1 MTRISFPA
9 CLLAACATVILSGCA
24 GSSDRYPSLAIRDA
38 ERQAGVVTPAPAPD
52 PVAPVASAEDIAVIL
67 ASAREANTAFKEAQ
81 PGVSR
86 LALAARGLGVESN
99 AYANAAAAIAVLSS
113 LRGETV
119 AALGRL
125 DELETEAA
133 TTFAPLEEIRIA
145 QLEIEGMI
153 AEQSAALEAVSGGLA
168 R

>member
-1 MTRISFPA
+1 MTA
-9 CLLAACATVILSGCA
+9 ILSACA
-24 GSSDRYPSLAIRDA
+24 GSGDRYPSLAIRDA
-38 ERQAGVVTPAPAPD
+38 ERQTGVTQPVQPPTP
-52 PVAPVASAEDIAVIL
+52 VGPVASDEEIAAIL
-67 ASAREANTAFKEAQ
+67 ASARDADAAFREAR

-86 LALAARGLGVESN
+86 LAEAARGLGVESN
-99 AYANAAAAIAVLSS
+99 AYSNAAAAIATLSS

-133 TTFAPLEEIRIA
+133 TTFAPVEEIRTA
-145 QLEIEGMI
+145 QREIEGMI
-153 AEQSAALEAVSGGLA
+153 AQQSAALEAVSMGLA